1 MKFSCNWL
9 RELVP
14 GLGLDPRELARLITM
29 KTAECEGVE
38 PYAPWMQAVVA
49 ARVLSVE
56 PIAGSHNVKAVIDAG
71 PEYGRRTVVCGA
83 PNCRAGMLTAF
94 VPPGVTV
101 AGGKHIR
108 AVVIQGVESQGMLA
122 SGAELGLNRDAEGIL
137 ELEGVEPG
145 AAIPGCPVDHIIE
158 VDNKSLTHR
167 PDLWGHLGMAREVAA
182 ITALP
187 LADPVREELVP
198 RGEPVWR
205 VDIRDFDLCPRYSA
219 LVFDNVTVGPSPL
232 WLQARLEAIGLNPI
246 SNIVDVTNYVMAEL
260 AEPMHA
266 FDADLLHGETII
278 VRRAEEGEQLEALN
292 GETYRLSPANLVIS
306 DERGA
311 VALAGVIG
319 GAGSAIRE
327 STRRIVLESANFD
340 AACIRRTS
348 ASLKIRTDAS
358 MRFEKAQDPVN
369 TVRALARA
377 VELFR
382 LVSPGI
388 RLVGGLVDSWRQAP
402 PPPPI
407 ELPLDWLERRLGRP
421 VEKEEVRRI
430 LESLSFGVAEPRP
443 RVFVVSVPSWR
454 ATKDISIRE
463 DLLEEVGRMVGY
475 DTVPPAAPLL
485 PVRRPWVNEERLFHH
500 AVRQM
505 TAAQGFT
512 EVSNYSFISEEMA
525 QRFGFAPEE
534 HLRVANP
541 ISVEQSLLRKS
552 LLPGL
557 HKNILDNARF
567 YSSFRLFEIGNE
579 IHKREGSQLPREV
592 PHLAAAVYTRGD
604 GREGLFEL
612 KRLAECL
619 MPGCEARPAAARAF
633 EHPARA
639 AEIVWRGRALARLF
653 ELHPRLVEQGRA
665 SVLDVDLAEMF
676 ALGPLPKKYTPLRRF
691 PVSEFDLSVV
701 AGLRVYSAELAARI
715 RGAAGPLCERVQYLY
730 SYQGKPLPEDR
741 QSLTFRVTLGAPDHT
756 LSSEEVAAVRASI
769 IAALEAAGFGI
780 RQ

>member
-14 GLGLDPRELARLITM
+14 GLDLSPRELTRLITM

-38 PYAPWMQAVVA
+38 PFAPWLEAVVA
-49 ARVLSVE
+49 ARVLSAE
-56 PIAGSHNVKAVIDAG
+56 PMEGSHNVKAAVDAG
-71 PEYGRRTVVCGA
+71 PEYGIRTVVCGA
-83 PNCRAGMLTAF
+83 PNCRPGVLTAF
-94 VPPGVTV
+94 VPPGVTI

-108 AVVIQGVESQGMLA
+108 SVVIQGVESQGMLA
-122 SGAELGLNRDAEGIL
+122 SGAELGLNRDSAGIL

-145 AAIPGCPVDHIIE
+145 SPLPGCPVDHIIE

-182 ITALP
+182 ITSLR
-187 LADPVREELVP
+187 LADPVREDLIP
-198 RGEPVWR
+198 SGAPAWQ
-205 VDIRDFDLCPRYSA
+205 VDIRDFELCPRYSA
-219 LVFDNVTVGPSPL
+219 LVFENVTVGPSPL
-232 WLQARLEAIGLNPI
+232 WLQARLEALGLNPI

-266 FDADLLHGETII
+266 FDADLLHGNTII
-278 VRRAEEGEQLEALN
+278 VRRAEEGEEFAALN
-292 GETYRLSPANLVIS
+292 GESYRLSPSNLVIA

-319 GAGSAIRE
+319 GAGSAIRP
-327 STRRIVLESANFD
+327 STTRIVLESANFEP
-340 AACIRRTS
+340 ASIRRTS
-348 ASLKIRTDAS
+348 AALKLRTDAS

-382 LVSPGI
+382 IVSPGI
-388 RLVGGLVDSWRQAP
+388 RLAGGLVDSWRQAP

-407 ELPLDWLERRLGRP
+407 EMELEWLERRLGRP
-421 VEKEEVRRI
+421 IGKEEVRRI
-430 LESLSFGVAEPRP
+430 LESLSFGVDEPRP
-443 RVFVVSVPSWR
+443 QVFQVSVPSWR

-463 DLLEEVGRMVGY
+463 DLLEEIGRMVGY
-475 DTVPPAAPLL
+475 DTVPPVAPLM

-500 AVRQM
+500 SLRQM
-505 TAAQGFT
+505 AAAQGFT

-525 QRFGFAPEE
+525 ARFGFTPEE
-534 HLRVANP
+534 HLRVSNP
-541 ISVEQSLLRKS
+541 ISSEQTLLRKS
-552 LLPGL
+552 LLPGV
-557 HKNILDNARF
+557 HKNISDNARF
-567 YSSFRLFEIGNE
+567 YGEFRLFEIGNE
-579 IHKREGSQLPREV
+579 IHKREGRQLPLET
-592 PHLAAAVYTRGD
+592 PHLMAAVYTRGD
-604 GREGLFEL
+604 GKAALFEL

-619 MPGCEARPAAARAF
+619 MPGCEARPGEARPY

-639 AEIVWRGRALARLF
+639 GEIVWRGKTLGRLF

-665 SVLDVDLAEMF
+665 AILDLDLAAMF
-676 ALGPLPKKYTPLRRF
+676 ALGPLPRKYVPLRRF
-691 PVSEFDLSVV
+691 PTSEFDLSVV
-701 AGLRVYSAELAARI
+701 AGLRVHCAELAARI
-715 RGAAGPLCERVQYLY
+715 RDAAGALCERVQYLY

-741 QSLTFRVTLGAPDHT
+741 QSLTYRVTLGAPDHT
-756 LSSEEVAAVRASI
+756 LSSDEVAAVRRNI
-769 IAALEAAGFGI
+769 IGALEAAGFAI

>member
-1 MKFSCNWL
+1 MKFSYNWL

-14 GLGLDPRELARLITM
+14 GLNAAPRELARLITM

-38 PYAPWMQAVVA
+38 PYAAWMQAVVV
-49 ARVLSVE
+49 ARVLGVE
-56 PIAGSHNVKAVIDAG
+56 PIPGSHNVKALVDAG

-83 PNCRAGMLTAF
+83 PNCRAGLLTAF

-101 AGGKHIR
+101 AGGKHVR
-108 AVVIQGVESQGMLA
+108 TAVIQGIESQGMLA
-122 SGAELGLNRDAEGIL
+122 SGAELGLNRDSAGIL
-137 ELEGVEPG
+137 ELEDGEPG
-145 AAIPGCPVDHIIE
+145 SPIPGCPPDHIIE

-182 ITALP
+182 VTSLR

-198 RGEPVWR
+198 CDAPAWQ

-278 VRRAEEGEQLEALN
+278 VRRAAEGEELEALN
-292 GETYRLSPANLVIS
+292 GETYRLSPANLVIA
-306 DERGA
+306 DARGA

-319 GAGSAIRE
+319 GAATAIRA
-327 STRRIVLESANFD
+327 STHRIVLESANFD

-348 ASLKIRTDAS
+348 AALKIRTDAS
-358 MRFEKAQDPVN
+358 MRFEKAQDPAN

-388 RLVGGLVDSWRQAP
+388 RLVGGLVDSWRRAP
-402 PPPPI
+402 EPAPI
-407 ELPLDWLERRLGRP
+407 ELEMEWLRRRLGRP
-421 VEKEEVRRI
+421 VDSDEVRRI
-430 LESLSFGVAEPRP
+430 LESLAFGVEETRP
-443 RVFVVSVPSWR
+443 QVFRVRVPSWR

-475 DTVPPAAPLL
+475 DTVPPEAPLV
-485 PVRRPWVNEERLFHH
+485 PARRPWMNEERIFHH

-505 TAAQGFT
+505 VAAQGFT
-512 EVSNYSFISEEMA
+512 EVYNYSFISEEMA
-525 QRFGFAPEE
+525 RRFGWTPEE
-534 HLRVANP
+534 HLRVSNP

-552 LLPGL
+552 LLPGI
-557 HKNILDNARF
+557 HKNILDNSRF
-567 YSSFRLFEIGNE
+567 YSSFRLFEIGVE
-579 IHKREGSQLPREV
+579 IHKREGGQLPVEV
-592 PHLAAAVYTRGD
+592 PHLMAAIYTRGD
-604 GREGLFEL
+604 GREAFFEL

-619 MPGCEARPAAARAF
+619 MPGCETRPAEAQSY
-633 EHPARA
+633 EHPARTG
-639 AEIVWRGRALARLF
+639 EVVWRGRTLGRLF
-653 ELHPRLVEQGRA
+653 ELHPRLMEQGRA
-665 SVLDVDLAEMF
+665 SVLDIDLGGMF
-676 ALGPLPKKYTPLRRF
+676 ALGPLEKKYTPLRRF

-701 AGLRVYSAELAARI
+701 AGLRVHSAALAARI
-715 RGAAGPLCERVQYLY
+715 RDAAGPVCERVQYLY

-741 QSLTFRVTLGAPDHT
+741 QSLTYRITLGAPDHT
-756 LSSEEVAAVRASI
+756 LSSEEVAAVRAAI
-769 IAALEAAGFGI
+769 IAALEAAGFSI

>member
-14 GLGLDPRELARLITM
+14 GLDLHPRDLARLITM

-38 PYAPWMQAVVA
+38 PYAPWLEAVVA

-56 PIAGSHNVKAVIDAG
+56 PIEGSHNVKAAVDAG

-83 PNCRAGMLTAF
+83 PNCRAGLLTAF

-101 AGGKHIR
+101 AGGKHVR
-108 AVVIQGVESQGMLA
+108 SVVIQGVESQGMLA
-122 SGAELGLNRDAEGIL
+122 SGAELGLNRDNAGIL

-145 AAIPGCPVDHIIE
+145 APLPGCPVDHIIE

-182 ITALP
+182 ITSLR
-187 LADPVREELVP
+187 LADPVREDLIP
-198 RGEPVWR
+198 AGDPAWR

-219 LVFDNVTVGPSPL
+219 LVFENVTVGPSPL
-232 WLQARLEAIGLNPI
+232 WLQARLEALGLNPI

-266 FDADLLHGETII
+266 FDADLLHGNTII
-278 VRRAEEGEQLEALN
+278 VRRAEDGEEFAALN
-292 GETYRLSPANLVIS
+292 GESYRLSPSNLVIA
-306 DERGA
+306 DEKGA

-327 STRRIVLESANFD
+327 STTRIVLESANFEPSS
-340 AACIRRTS
+340 IRRTS
-348 ASLKIRTDAS
+348 AALKLRTDAS

-382 LVSPGI
+382 VVSPGI
-388 RLVGGLVDSWRQAP
+388 RLVGGLVDSWRKAP
-402 PPPPI
+402 PLPPI
-407 ELPLDWLERRLGRP
+407 DLDMDWLERRLGRP
-421 VEKEEVRRI
+421 IGKEEVRRI
-430 LESLSFGVAEPRP
+430 LESLAFVVEEPRAGIFQ
-443 RVFVVSVPSWR
+443 VTVPSWR
-454 ATKDISIRE
+454 ATKDVSIRE

-475 DTVPPAAPLL
+475 DTVPPAAPLM

-505 TAAQGFT
+505 AAAQGFT

-525 QRFGFAPEE
+525 ARFGFAPED

-541 ISVEQSLLRKS
+541 ISSEQTLMRLS
-552 LLPGL
+552 LLPGV
-557 HKNILDNARF
+557 HKNICDNARF
-567 YSSFRLFEIGNE
+567 YDEFRLFEIGNE
-579 IHKREGSQLPREV
+579 IHKREGRELPREV
-592 PHLAAAVYTRGD
+592 PHLMAAVFTRG
-604 GREGLFEL
+604 GGGEALFEL

-619 MPGCEARPAAARAF
+619 MPGCETRPAGARAY
-633 EHPARA
+633 EHPARTG
-639 AEIVWRGRALARLF
+639 EIVWRGAVLGRLF
-653 ELHPRLVEQGRA
+653 ELHPRFVENGRA
-665 SVLDVDLAEMF
+665 AVLDLDLAEMF

-691 PVSEFDLSVV
+691 PESEFDLSVV
-701 AGLRVYSAELAARI
+701 AGLRVHCAELAARI
-715 RGAAGPLCERVQYLY
+715 RDAAGSLCERVQYLY
-730 SYQGKPLPEDR
+730 SYQGRPLPDDR
-741 QSLTFRVTLGAPDHT
+741 QSLTFRVTLAAPDHT
-756 LSSEEVAAVRASI
+756 LTSEEVAGVRARI
-769 IAALEAAGFGI
+769 ISALEAAGFAI

>member
-14 GLGLDPRELARLITM
+14 GLDLSPRDLARLITM

-38 PYAPWMQAVVA
+38 PFAPWLEAVVA
-49 ARVLSVE
+49 ARVISAE
-56 PIAGSHNVKAVIDAG
+56 PMEGSHNVKAIVDAG
-71 PEYGRRTVVCGA
+71 PEYGARAVVCGA
-83 PNCRAGMLTAF
+83 PNCRPGLVTAF
-94 VPPGVTV
+94 VPPGVTI

-122 SGAELGLNRDAEGIL
+122 SGAELGLNRDSAGIL
-137 ELEGVEPG
+137 ELDGAEPG
-145 AAIPGCPVDHIIE
+145 APIPGCPVDHIIE

-182 ITALP
+182 ITARKI
-187 LADPVREELVP
+187 ADPVREDLIP
-198 RGEPVWR
+198 AGAPAWR
-205 VDIRDFDLCPRYSA
+205 VDIRDFGLCPRYSA
-219 LVFDNVTVGPSPL
+219 LVFENVTVQPSPL
-232 WLQARLEAIGLNPI
+232 WLQARLEALGLNPI

-266 FDADLLHGETII
+266 FDADLLHGDTII
-278 VRRAEEGEQLEALN
+278 VRRAEDGEAFDALN
-292 GETYRLSPANLVIS
+292 GESYRLSPSNLVIA
-306 DERGA
+306 DGRGA

-327 STRRIVLESANFD
+327 STTRIVLESANFEP
-340 AACIRRTS
+340 ACIRRTS
-348 ASLKIRTDAS
+348 AALKLRTDAS

-388 RLVGGLVDSWRQAP
+388 RLAGGLVDSWRKAP
-402 PPPPI
+402 PPDPV
-407 ELPLDWLERRLGRP
+407 ELEMEWLERRLGRP
-421 VEKEEVRRI
+421 IGRDEVRRI
-430 LESLSFGVAEPRP
+430 LESLSFGVEEPRP
-443 RVFVVSVPSWR
+443 QVFRVSVPSWR

-463 DLLEEVGRMVGY
+463 DLLEEIGRMVGY
-475 DTVPPAAPLL
+475 DTVPPAAPLM
-485 PVRRPWVNEERLFHH
+485 PVRRPWINEERLFHH
-500 AVRQM
+500 SVREM
-505 TAAQGFT
+505 AAAQGFT

-525 QRFGFAPEE
+525 ARFGFAPEE

-541 ISVEQSLLRKS
+541 ISSEQTLLRKS
-552 LLPGL
+552 LLPGV
-557 HKNILDNARF
+557 HKNISDNARF
-567 YSSFRLFEIGNE
+567 YGAFRLFEIGNE
-579 IHKREGSQLPREV
+579 IHKREGGQLPLEV
-592 PHLAAAVYTRGD
+592 PHFMAAVYGRGG
-604 GREGLFEL
+604 GREALFEL

-619 MPGCEARPAAARAF
+619 MPGCETRPAAARPY

-639 AEIVWRGRALARLF
+639 GEILWRGKTLGRLF

-665 SVLDVDLAEMF
+665 AILDLNLAEMF
-676 ALGPLPKKYTPLRRF
+676 ALGPVPRKYSPLRRF
-691 PVSEFDLSVV
+691 PASEFDLSVV
-701 AGLRVYSAELAARI
+701 AGLRVHCAELAARI
-715 RGAAGPLCERVQYLY
+715 RDAAGALCERVQYLY

-741 QSLTFRVTLGAPDHT
+741 QSLTYRVTLAAPDHT
-756 LSSEEVAAVRASI
+756 LTNEEVAGVRGRI
-769 IAALEAAGFGI
+769 IAALEAAGFSI

>member
-1 MKFSCNWL
+1 VKFSCNWL

-14 GLGLDPRELARLITM
+14 GLDLHPRDLARLITM

-38 PYAPWMQAVVA
+38 PYAPWLEAVVA

-56 PIAGSHNVKAVIDAG
+56 PIEGSHNVKALVDAG

-83 PNCRAGMLTAF
+83 PNCRAGLLTAF

-101 AGGKHIR
+101 AGGKHVR
-108 AVVIQGVESQGMLA
+108 SVVIQGVESQGMLA
-122 SGAELGLNRDAEGIL
+122 SGAELGLNRDNAGIL
-137 ELEGVEPG
+137 ELEGAEPG
-145 AAIPGCPVDHIIE
+145 APLPGCPVDHIIE

-182 ITALP
+182 ITSLR
-187 LADPVREELVP
+187 LADPVREDLIP
-198 RGEPVWR
+198 DGEPAWR

-219 LVFDNVTVGPSPL
+219 LVFENVTVGPSPL
-232 WLQARLEAIGLNPI
+232 WLQARLEALGLNPI

-266 FDADLLHGETII
+266 FDADLLHGNTII
-278 VRRAEEGEQLEALN
+278 VRRAEEGEEFAALN
-292 GETYRLSPANLVIS
+292 GESYRLSPANLVIA
-306 DERGA
+306 DEKGA

-327 STRRIVLESANFD
+327 STTRIVLESANFEPSS
-340 AACIRRTS
+340 IRRTS
-348 ASLKIRTDAS
+348 AALKLRTDAS

-382 LVSPGI
+382 IVSPGI
-388 RLVGGLVDSWRQAP
+388 RLVGGLVDSWRKAP

-407 ELPLDWLERRLGRP
+407 ELEMEWLERRLGRP
-421 VEKEEVRRI
+421 IGKEEVRRI
-430 LESLSFGVAEPRP
+430 LESLSFGVEERRAG
-443 RVFVVSVPSWR
+443 VFQVTVPSWR
-454 ATKDISIRE
+454 ATKDVSIRE

-475 DTVPPAAPLL
+475 DTVPPAAPLM

-505 TAAQGFT
+505 AAAQGFT

-525 QRFGFAPEE
+525 ARFGFAPGD
-534 HLRVANP
+534 HLRVSNP
-541 ISVEQSLLRKS
+541 ISSEQTLMRLS
-552 LLPGL
+552 LLPGV
-557 HKNILDNARF
+557 HKNICDNARF
-567 YSSFRLFEIGNE
+567 YDEFRLFEIGNE
-579 IHKREGSQLPREV
+579 IHKREGRELPREV
-592 PHLAAAVYTRGD
+592 PHLMAAVFTRGG
-604 GREGLFEL
+604 GREALFEL

-619 MPGCEARPAAARAF
+619 MPGCETRPAEARAY
-633 EHPARA
+633 EHPARTG
-639 AEIVWRGRALARLF
+639 EIVWRGAVLGRLF
-653 ELHPRLVEQGRA
+653 ELHPRFVENGRA
-665 SVLDVDLAEMF
+665 AVLDLDLAEMF

-691 PVSEFDLSVV
+691 PESEFDLSVV
-701 AGLRVYSAELAARI
+701 AGLRVHCAELAARI
-715 RGAAGPLCERVQYLY
+715 RDAAGALCERVQYLY

-741 QSLTFRVTLGAPDHT
+741 QSLTFRVTLAAPDHT
-756 LSSEEVAAVRASI
+756 LTSEEVAGVRGRI
-769 IAALEAAGFGI
+769 ISALEAAGFAI